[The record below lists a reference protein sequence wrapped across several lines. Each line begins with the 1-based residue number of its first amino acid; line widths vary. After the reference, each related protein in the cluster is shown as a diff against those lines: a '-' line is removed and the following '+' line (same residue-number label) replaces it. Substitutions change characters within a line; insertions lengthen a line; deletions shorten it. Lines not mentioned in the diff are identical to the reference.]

1 MQQRV
6 WLFGVLLMGLL
17 GCAHPQTRLQAEEEG
32 DRTKEVEVKTIGDVS
47 VVANADA
54 IPVSGIGLVIGL
66 EGTGGGALPGPA
78 RQRLEDQLRKRTPR
92 IEKVKELL
100 ASPETSLVFVQ
111 ALIPAGA
118 HKGDPLDVEVTVP
131 RESKTTSLRGG
142 QLVECILYNYD
153 TKKHLDKNYDGA
165 DAYLQGHPV
174 AKASGPLVVGFSD
187 GDEKARLRQA
197 RIWGGGRCQID
208 RPFYLY
214 LNSNEQRV
222 RVAKIVADH
231 INETMHGSGRSPM
244 DALAEAKTKE
254 VIYLGVPPQ
263 YRLNLPRYLR
273 VVRLIPLWET
283 EAARIPYHRRLEE
296 QLLDP
301 ARTVTASLRLEALGQ
316 DSIPTLKRG
325 LTSDRP
331 LVRFCSAEAL
341 AYLGDPSCG
350 EVLARAIKEQPV
362 LRAFSLTAMASLD
375 EAVCHVELTRLLAE
389 PSPET
394 RYGAFRAL
402 RALDENAEAV
412 RGERLNESFWL
423 HQAAPSSPPMVHLA
437 SRNRA
442 EIVLF
447 GEDPC
452 LIPPFP
458 ILAGEFTVTATKEDS
473 RCTITRIGLRHGRDT
488 HQCGLKLNE
497 VLHTLAKMGAEYTD
511 AVEVLRRAD
520 QLQCLNC
527 PVAIDA
533 LPQATSV
540 YDLAKAGAGDPE
552 LLKTHPEILDAKA
565 DFGSTPTLFE
575 KGTGGRSRSAI
586 TRDEEAALRDKDDAK
601 DSGRKVKAAGKAAE

>member
-1 MQQRV
+1 MQRV
-6 WLFGVLLMGLL
+6 WLLAALVSGLL
-17 GCAHPQTRLQAEEEG
+17 GCAHSQTRLQAEDEG
-32 DRTKEVEVKTIGDVS
+32 ERDKQGEVKTIGDVS
-47 VVANADA
+47 AVANADP

-66 EGTGGGALPGPA
+66 DGTGGGAPPA
-78 RQRLEDQLRKRTPR
+78 YRQQLEDQLRKRR
-92 IEKVKELL
+92 VENVKEIL
-100 ASPETSLVFVQ
+100 ASPDTSLVFVQ
-111 ALIPAGA
+111 AMIPAGA
-118 HKGDPLDVEVTVP
+118 HKGDPLDIEVTLP

-142 QLVECILYNYD
+142 QLVECVLYNYD
-153 TKKHLDKNYDGA
+153 TKKHLDKNYEGA
-165 DAYLQGHPV
+165 DAYLRGHPM
-174 AKASGPLVVGFSD
+174 AKAEGPLVVGFGD
-187 GDEKARLRQA
+187 GDERAKLRQA
-197 RIWGGGRCQID
+197 RIWGGGRALLD
-208 RPFYLY
+208 RPFFLV

-222 RVAKIVADH
+222 RVAKQVADR
-231 INETMHGSGRSPM
+231 INETFHGSVRGQLNE
-244 DALAEAKTKE
+244 LAEAKTKE
-254 VIYLGVPPQ
+254 IVNVAVPPQ

-283 EAARIPYHRRLEE
+283 EATRIPYHRRLEE

-301 ARTVTASLRLEALGQ
+301 ARTVTAALRLEALGQ

-325 LTSDRP
+325 LSSAPP
-331 LVRFCSAEAL
+331 LVRFCAAEAL

-350 EVLARAIKEQPV
+350 EELARAIKEQPA

-402 RALDENAEAV
+402 RALDENAEVV
-412 RGERLNESFWL
+412 RGEHLNEAFWL
-423 HQAAPSSPPMVHLA
+423 HQVAPDSPPMVHIA

-447 GEDPC
+447 GEAPS

-458 ILAGEFTVTATKEDS
+458 ILAGEFTVTANQEDQ
-473 RCTITRIGLRHGRDT
+473 RCTITRISLRHGKKKK
-488 HQCGLKLNE
+488 QCGLKVEE
-497 VLHTLAKMGAEYTD
+497 VLRTLAEMGGEYAD

-527 PVAIDA
+527 PVAVDA

-540 YDLAKAGAGDPE
+540 YDLAKAGAGDQE
-552 LLKTHPEILDAKA
+552 LLKTHPEIVEARG
-565 DFGSTPTLFE
+565 DFSSTPTLFD
-575 KGTGGRSRSAI
+575 KGG
-586 TRDEEAALRDKDDAK
+586 
-601 DSGRKVKAAGKAAE
+601 SGR